1 MASET
6 RNEMPNKPGYYW
18 AKWRIASDDTPE
30 GDELTPCDDWE
41 IVQINE
47 NGGEG
52 LTEYSVS
59 IPGVAV
65 VQWRDCFIWGSFVAP
80 LKDPALTAAAPDV
93 LRALRPFVK
102 EAQRLGLSS
111 LRPDDERLTVTV
123 NAGDIRAAL
132 AAIAK
137 ATS

>member
-1 MASET
+1 MNAEA
-6 RNEMPNKPGYYW
+6 RNEMPNRTGYFW

-59 IPGVAV
+59 VPGVAV
-65 VQWRDCFIWGSFVAP
+65 VQWRDCFVWGSFVAP
-80 LKDPALTAAAPDV
+80 LKQPTPPAVTKAMVDAACAAFDDGVGDPSNGKRRMEKA
-93 LRALRPFVK
+93 LRAAF
-102 EAQRLGLSS
+102 
-111 LRPDDERLTVTV
+111 
-123 NAGDIRAAL
+123 AA
-132 AAIAK
+132 
-137 ATS
+137 T